1 MPKAVFLDRDGVI
14 NRMVYHQE
22 HGVLDSPFTLT
33 QFKLL
38 PRVAASIRTINS
50 LGLKTIVVTNQP
62 GIAKRQFDMHTL
74 KAMEEKLCFSLAK
87 QNAKLDGIYYCLHH
101 PRAVDKVYK
110 VQCDCR
116 KPQSGML
123 WQAARDFGLDLEEC
137 YMVGDGITDVQ
148 AGSAAGCTTFLIGN
162 HKCDTCRLLSEKRVK
177 PDYIVPDLYQATGII
192 KKLEGG

>member
-22 HGVLDSPFTLT
+22 HGILDSPFTLT

-38 PRVAASIRTINS
+38 PRVAASVRTINS
-50 LGLKTIVVTNQP
+50 LGLKAIVVTNQP
-62 GIAKRQFDMHTL
+62 GIAKRQFDARML
-74 KAMEEKLCFSLAK
+74 KSMEEKLLFCLAL
-87 QNAKLDGIYYCLHH
+87 QNAKLDAVYYCLHH
-101 PRAVDKVYK
+101 PRAADKVYR

-116 KPQSGML
+116 KPQPGL
-123 WQAARDFGLDLEEC
+123 LRQAARDFGLDLEEC

-148 AGSAAGCTTFLIGN
+148 AGSAAGCTTFLVGN